1 LSPTARES
9 ETPAN
14 LLLKEGSFLS
24 PAQVPSPSPVGP
36 AVRTLRRKDS
46 LWAYLVK
53 NRFLYMLLIPVAA
66 YLILFKYAPIF
77 GEVIAFKN
85 YRLSEGVWD
94 SAWVGFDQFEKLFQS
109 REFYTVLRNTLLLN
123 LYNLVFAFPAP
134 IVLAL
139 LLNEVRSEGYKRV
152 LQNLL
157 YIPHFISWVVL
168 GSIIIALLSPS
179 TGYVN
184 YLLKGLGLEPI
195 FFLAD
200 KTWWPI
206 TFIGSSVWKE
216 AGFGTILYLA
226 AMSSIDP
233 TLYEAAKID
242 GASKLRQI
250 WHVTLPGIRST
261 IAILLILQVGK
272 MMDVGFEQVYA
283 LRNPAVTSVAEV
295 ISTFVYTRG
304 IVNLQYSYT
313 AALGLFQSL
322 IALIL
327 VVTVNRVIKKMG
339 ERGLW

>member
-1 LSPTARES
+1 
-9 ETPAN
+9 
-14 LLLKEGSFLS
+14 LKQHSQSADLAPMPKMPKAGAGWRWIRSM
-24 PAQVPSPSPVGP
+24 
-36 AVRTLRRKDS
+36 RKE
-46 LWAYLVK
+46 LK
-53 NRFLYMLLIPVAA
+53 RNRFLYMLLVPVAI
-66 YLILFKYAPIF
+66 YLLLFKYAPMA
-77 GEVIAFKN
+77 GEIIAFKN
-85 YRLSEGVWD
+85 YRLSDGIWG
-94 SAWVGFDQFEKLFQS
+94 SSWVGFQQFEKLFAS
-109 REFYTVLRNTLLLN
+109 REFYIVLKNTLLLN
-123 LYNLVFAFPAP
+123 LYSLLFAFPAP
-134 IVLAL
+134 ILLAIM
-139 LLNEVRSEGYKRV
+139 LNEVRVEWYKRT

-157 YIPHFISWVVL
+157 YIPHFISWIVL

-179 TGYVN
+179 TGIVN
-184 YLLKGLGLEPI
+184 YLLQAFGIEPI
-195 FFLAD
+195 YFMAD
-200 KTWWPI
+200 KLWWPV
-206 TFIGSSVWKE
+206 TFIVSGIWKE

-226 AMSSIDP
+226 AMASIDP

-242 GASKLRQI
+242 GANKIRQI

-313 AALGLFQSL
+313 TALGLFQSL

-327 VVTVNRVIKKMG
+327 IVSVNRIIKALG